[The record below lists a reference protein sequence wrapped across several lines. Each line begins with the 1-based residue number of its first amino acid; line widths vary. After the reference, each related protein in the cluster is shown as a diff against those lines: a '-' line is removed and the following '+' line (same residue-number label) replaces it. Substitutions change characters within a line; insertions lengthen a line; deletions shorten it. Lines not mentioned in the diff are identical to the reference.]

1 MKSDIEIARSI
12 ELTKIKQVAANFGM
26 PLEYVTHY
34 GRYMAKVS
42 EEIIDEEKVK
52 TVTLF
57 WLQPSPLQRQVSVRL
72 QCQ

>member
-12 ELTKIKQVAANFGM
+12 ELTKIKQVACNFGM

-42 EEIIDEEKVK
+42 WSTSLIMV
-52 TVTLF
+52 VTWPKYLKKS
-57 WLQPSPLQRQVSVRL
+57 LMMKK
-72 QCQ
+72 

>member
-26 PLEYVTHY
+26 PLEDVTHY

-42 EEIIDEEKVK
+42 EKIIDEEKIPRI
-52 TVTLF
+52 LF
-57 WLQPSPLQRQVSVRL
+57 GKIKR
-72 QCQ
+72 